1 MHSKESYNY
10 VNLNMNNELM
20 AKKKQRLD
28 IRIKELGLAPS
39 RSKAQALVMAGSVLV
54 NQKPVSKAGYLV
66 SDDDEIILKGR
77 QCPYVSRGGLKLEA
91 ALEHFD
97 IDVTGKICIDVGAST
112 GGFTHCLLQKGA
124 TLVYAIDVGYG
135 QLDWS
140 LRNRKEVINLEK
152 TNIRYVSPELFD
164 PPPELATVDVS
175 FISLK
180 VVMPAILSVM
190 TRKAGDI
197 IALIKPQFEAG
208 PSKVGKGGVVRS
220 EQVRKEVIRDLIHFF
235 SETLGLL
242 VHGVIESPI
251 KGIKKGNKEYL
262 IYLTK
267 GEGSSPCQTQTLT

>member
-10 VNLNMNNELM
+10 VNFNMDNELM

-39 RSKAQALVMAGSVLV
+39 RSKAQALIMAGAIFV

-66 SDDDEIILKGR
+66 SDSDEIILKGR

-97 IDVTGKICIDVGAST
+97 IDVTNKICIDVGAST
-112 GGFTHCLLQKGA
+112 GGFTHCLLKKGA
-124 TLVYAIDVGYG
+124 RLVYAVDVGYG

-152 TNIRYVSPELFD
+152 TNIRHVNPKSFD

-180 VVMPAILSVM
+180 VVMPAILSIM
-190 TRKAGDI
+190 TRKTGDI
-197 IALIKPQFEAG
+197 VTLIKPQFEAG
-208 PSKVGKGGVVRS
+208 PAKIDKGGVVKSHKVRS
-220 EQVRKEVIRDLIHFF
+220 EIVNDLNQFF

-251 KGIKKGNKEYL
+251 KGTKKGNREYL
-262 IYLTK
+262 AYLTK
-267 GEGSSPCQTQTLT
+267 KGEG